1 MLGSIGSALQGF
13 GEGKM
18 WRDKVKQRERELDIM
33 ESYAQGERQLKRDDH
48 AAAESQRMNELQ
60 GSYDAGE
67 QLSGQQLS
75 GQQLSGQQQGG
86 RSIDL
91 APPSQPSAPAPGAAS
106 PGPSGS
112 ASDGWLRYNNNGAT
126 RNKPIS
132 DDLRGRLG
140 YLNDMGITMEIFSG
154 GQDGIETGSK
164 QRVGSVR
171 HDHGNAADA
180 FFYKDGRRLDWGN
193 EADRPIFEEIVRRGV
208 ASGVTGW
215 GAGPGYMQQGSMH
228 VGMGNPGVWGAGGKG
243 ANAPSWLRAAY
254 GNPWV
259 EPQRPAAAVAAASAA
274 PAPAPGPAPAQKTAA
289 VAAPKAA
296 SEVIARGIEA
306 GQSLAD
312 QILARI
318 KG

>member
-1 MLGSIGSALQGF
+1 MLGSIGAALQGF

-48 AAAESQRMNELQ
+48 AAAESQRMNDLQ
-60 GSYDAGE
+60 ASYDAGE
-67 QLSGQQLS
+67 QLSGQS
-75 GQQLSGQQQGG
+75 AAMPRA
-86 RSIDL
+86 RSVE
-91 APPSQPSAPAPGAAS
+91 PPAS
-106 PGPSGS
+106 SGS
-112 ASDGWLRYNNNGAT
+112 PQIGGGSPQMSSGSPPVVGGDGWLRYNNKGAT

-132 DDLRGRLG
+132 DDLRGKLG

-208 ASGVTGW
+208 AAGVTGW

-259 EPQRPAAAVAAASAA
+259 EPQRPAAAVAAASAP
-274 PAPAPGPAPAQKTAA
+274 PAPAPAQKPAA

>member
-1 MLGSIGSALQGF
+1 
-13 GEGKM
+13 
-18 WRDKVKQRERELDIM
+18 
-33 ESYAQGERQLKRDDH
+33 
-48 AAAESQRMNELQ
+48 
-60 GSYDAGE
+60 
-67 QLSGQQLS
+67 
-75 GQQLSGQQQGG
+75 
-86 RSIDL
+86 
-91 APPSQPSAPAPGAAS
+91 
-106 PGPSGS
+106 
-112 ASDGWLRYNNNGAT
+112 
-126 RNKPIS
+126 
-132 DDLRGRLG
+132 
-140 YLNDMGITMEIFSG
+140 MGITMEVFSG

-171 HDHGNAADA
+171 HDHGGAADT
-180 FFYKDGRRLDWGN
+180 FFYKDGRRLDWAN
-193 EADRPIFEEIVRRGV
+193 EADQPIFDEIVRRGV
-208 ASGVTGW
+208 AAGVTGW

-243 ANAPSWLRAAY
+243 ANAPSWIRAAY
-254 GNPWV
+254 GIPWV

-274 PAPAPGPAPAQKTAA
+274 PAPAPTQKPAA

>member
-1 MLGSIGSALQGF
+1 MLGSIGAALQGF

-48 AAAESQRMNELQ
+48 AAAESQRMNDLQ
-60 GSYDAGE
+60 ASYDAGE
-67 QLSGQQLS
+67 QLSGQS
-75 GQQLSGQQQGG
+75 AAMPRA
-86 RSIDL
+86 RSVE
-91 APPSQPSAPAPGAAS
+91 PPAS
-106 PGPSGS
+106 SGS
-112 ASDGWLRYNNNGAT
+112 PQIGGGSPQMSSGSPPVVGGDGWLRYNNKGAT

-140 YLNDMGITMEIFSG
+140 YLNDMGITMEVFSG

-208 ASGVTGW
+208 AAGVTGW

-259 EPQRPAAAVAAASAA
+259 EPQRPAAAVAAASAP
-274 PAPAPGPAPAQKTAA
+274 PAPAPAQKPAA

>member
-1 MLGSIGSALQGF
+1 MLGSIGAALQGF

-48 AAAESQRMNELQ
+48 AAAESQRMNDLQ
-60 GSYDAGE
+60 ASYDAGE
-67 QLSGQQLS
+67 QLSGQS
-75 GQQLSGQQQGG
+75 AAMPRA
-86 RSIDL
+86 RSVE
-91 APPSQPSAPAPGAAS
+91 PPAS
-106 PGPSGS
+106 SGS
-112 ASDGWLRYNNNGAT
+112 PQIGGGSPQMSSGSPPVVGGDGWLRYNNKGAT

-140 YLNDMGITMEIFSG
+140 YLNDMGITMEVFSG

-164 QRVGSVR
+164 RRVGSTR
-171 HDHGNAADA
+171 HDHGEAADVV
-180 FFYKDGRRLDWGN
+180 FYKDGRRLDWAN
-193 EADRPIFEEIVRRGV
+193 EADQPVFEEIVRRGR
-208 ASGVTGW
+208 AAGVTGF

-228 VGMGNPGVWGAGGKG
+228 IGMGAPGVWGAGGKG
-243 ANAPSWLRAAY
+243 ANAPVWLKAAFN
-254 GNPWV
+254 NPWTDPAPAAV
-259 EPQRPAAAVAAASAA
+259 AAQPSAPAAPPQRPATAVAAAQQQPAA
-274 PAPAPGPAPAQKTAA
+274 PS
-289 VAAPKAA
+289 A
-296 SEVIARGIEA
+296 SNIIARGLDA

>member
-1 MLGSIGSALQGF
+1 MLGSIGAALQGF

-48 AAAESQRMNELQ
+48 AAAESQRMNNLQ
-60 GSYDAGE
+60 ASYDAGE
-67 QLSGQQLS
+67 QLSGQS
-75 GQQLSGQQQGG
+75 AAMPRA
-86 RSIDL
+86 RSIE
-91 APPSQPSAPAPGAAS
+91 PPAG
-106 PGPSGS
+106 SGS
-112 ASDGWLRYNNNGAT
+112 PRIGGGSPPVSSGSPPVVGGDGWLRYNNKGAT

-140 YLNDMGITMEIFSG
+140 YLNDMGITMEVFSG

-208 ASGVTGW
+208 AAGVTGW

-259 EPQRPAAAVAAASAA
+259 EPQRPAAAVAAASAP
-274 PAPAPGPAPAQKTAA
+274 PAPAPAQKPAA

>member
-1 MLGSIGSALQGF
+1 MLGSIGAALQGF

-48 AAAESQRMNELQ
+48 AAAESQRMNDLQ
-60 GSYDAGE
+60 ASYDAGE
-67 QLSGQQLS
+67 QLSGQS
-75 GQQLSGQQQGG
+75 AAMPRA
-86 RSIDL
+86 RSVE
-91 APPSQPSAPAPGAAS
+91 PPAS
-106 PGPSGS
+106 SGS
-112 ASDGWLRYNNNGAT
+112 PQIGGGSPQMSSGSPPVVGGDGWLRYNNKGAT

-132 DDLRGRLG
+132 DDLRGQLG

-208 ASGVTGW
+208 AAGVTGW

-259 EPQRPAAAVAAASAA
+259 EPQRPAAAVAAASAP
-274 PAPAPGPAPAQKTAA
+274 PAPAPAQKPAA

>member
-1 MLGSIGSALQGF
+1 MLGSIGAALQGF

-48 AAAESQRMNELQ
+48 AAAESQRMNDLQ
-60 GSYDAGE
+60 ASYDAGE
-67 QLSGQQLS
+67 QLSGQS
-75 GQQLSGQQQGG
+75 AAMPRA
-86 RSIDL
+86 RSVE
-91 APPSQPSAPAPGAAS
+91 PPAS
-106 PGPSGS
+106 SGS
-112 ASDGWLRYNNNGAT
+112 PQIGGGSPQMSSGSPPVVGGDGWLRYNNKGAT

-208 ASGVTGW
+208 AAGVTGW

-228 VGMGNPGVWGAGGKG
+228 VGMGNPGMWGAGGKG

-259 EPQRPAAAVAAASAA
+259 EPQRPAAAVAAASAPTA
-274 PAPAPGPAPAQKTAA
+274 PAPAQKPAA

>member
-1 MLGSIGSALQGF
+1 MLGSIGAALQGF

-48 AAAESQRMNELQ
+48 AAAESQRMNDLQ
-60 GSYDAGE
+60 ASYDAGE
-67 QLSGQQLS
+67 QLSGQS
-75 GQQLSGQQQGG
+75 AAMPRA
-86 RSIDL
+86 RSVE
-91 APPSQPSAPAPGAAS
+91 PPAS
-106 PGPSGS
+106 SGS
-112 ASDGWLRYNNNGAT
+112 PQIGGGSPQMSSGSPPVVGGDGWLRYNNKGAT

-193 EADRPIFEEIVRRGV
+193 EADRPIFDEIVRRGV
-208 ASGVTGW
+208 AAGVTGW

-228 VGMGNPGVWGAGGKG
+228 VGMGNPGMWGAGGKG

-259 EPQRPAAAVAAASAA
+259 EPQRPAAAVAAASAP
-274 PAPAPGPAPAQKTAA
+274 PAPAPAQKPAA

>member
-1 MLGSIGSALQGF
+1 MLGSIGAALQGF

-48 AAAESQRMNELQ
+48 AAAESQRMNDLQ
-60 GSYDAGE
+60 ASYDAGE
-67 QLSGQQLS
+67 QLSGQS
-75 GQQLSGQQQGG
+75 AAMPRA
-86 RSIDL
+86 RSVE
-91 APPSQPSAPAPGAAS
+91 PPAS
-106 PGPSGS
+106 SGS
-112 ASDGWLRYNNNGAT
+112 PQIGGGSPQMSSGSPPVVGGDGWLRYNNKGAT

-132 DDLRGRLG
+132 DDLRGQLG

-208 ASGVTGW
+208 AAGVTGW

-228 VGMGNPGVWGAGGKG
+228 VGTGNPGVWGAGGKG

-259 EPQRPAAAVAAASAA
+259 EPQRPAAAVAAASAP
-274 PAPAPGPAPAQKTAA
+274 PAPAPAQKPAA

>member
-1 MLGSIGSALQGF
+1 MLGSIGAALQGF

-48 AAAESQRMNELQ
+48 AAAESQRMNDLQ
-60 GSYDAGE
+60 ASYDAGE
-67 QLSGQQLS
+67 QLSGQS
-75 GQQLSGQQQGG
+75 AAMPRA
-86 RSIDL
+86 RSIE
-91 APPSQPSAPAPGAAS
+91 PPAS
-106 PGPSGS
+106 SGS
-112 ASDGWLRYNNNGAT
+112 PPVVGGDGWLRYNNKGAT

-180 FFYKDGRRLDWGN
+180 FFYKDGRRLDWAN
-193 EADRPIFEEIVRRGV
+193 EADQPVFDEIVRRGV
-208 ASGVTGW
+208 AAGVTGW

-243 ANAPSWLRAAY
+243 ASAPSWLRAAY

-274 PAPAPGPAPAQKTAA
+274 PAPAPAQKPAA
-289 VAAPKAA
+289 VATTKAA

>member
-1 MLGSIGSALQGF
+1 MLGSIGAALQGF

-33 ESYAQGERQLKRDDH
+33 DSYAQGERQLKRDDH
-48 AAAESQRMNELQ
+48 AAAESQRMNDLQ
-60 GSYDAGE
+60 ASYDAGE
-67 QLSGQQLS
+67 QLSGQS
-75 GQQLSGQQQGG
+75 AAMPRA
-86 RSIDL
+86 RSVE
-91 APPSQPSAPAPGAAS
+91 PPAS
-106 PGPSGS
+106 SGS
-112 ASDGWLRYNNNGAT
+112 PQIGGGSPQMSSGSPPVVGGDGWLRYNNKGAT

-208 ASGVTGW
+208 AAGVTGW

-259 EPQRPAAAVAAASAA
+259 EPQRPAAAVAAASA
-274 PAPAPGPAPAQKTAA
+274 PPTPAPAQKPAA

>member
-1 MLGSIGSALQGF
+1 MIGSIGAAMQGF

-48 AAAESQRMNELQ
+48 AAAESQRMNDLQ
-60 GSYDAGE
+60 ASYDAGE
-67 QLSGQQLS
+67 QLSGQS
-75 GQQLSGQQQGG
+75 DAMPRA
-86 RSIDL
+86 RSIE
-91 APPSQPSAPAPGAAS
+91 PPVS
-106 PGPSGS
+106 SGS
-112 ASDGWLRYNNNGAT
+112 PPVSSGSPPVVGGDGWLRYNNKGAT

-140 YLNDMGITMEIFSG
+140 YLNDMGITMEVFSG

-164 QRVGSVR
+164 QRVGAVR

-180 FFYKDGRRLDWGN
+180 FFYKDGRRLDWAN
-193 EADRPIFEEIVRRGV
+193 EADQPIFDEIVRRGV
-208 ASGVTGW
+208 AAGVTGW

-243 ANAPSWLRAAY
+243 ANAASWLRASY

-274 PAPAPGPAPAQKTAA
+274 PAPAPTQKPAA

>member
-1 MLGSIGSALQGF
+1 MLGNLGAAMQGF
-13 GEGKM
+13 GEAKM
-18 WRDKVKQRERELDIM
+18 WRDKMKQRERELDIM
-33 ESYAQGERQLKRDDH
+33 ESYSAGERQRKIEDH
-48 AAAESQRMNELQ
+48 DAARSQRMDELQ
-60 GSYDAGE
+60 GSYSMGE
-67 QLSGQQLS
+67 QLSGQQ
-75 GQQLSGQQQGG
+75 G
-86 RSIDL
+86 
-91 APPSQPSAPAPGAAS
+91 AAPAPPRARSLDVTPTNEGGQSATPPSAN
-106 PGPSGS
+106 PGPPPPGVSN
-112 ASDGWLRYNNNGAT
+112 AEWLRYNNSGAT
-126 RNKPIS
+126 RSKPIS
-132 DDLRGRLG
+132 DDLQKRLG
-140 YLNDMGITMEIFSG
+140 YIGDMGLTMEVFSG

-164 QRVGSVR
+164 RRVGSVR

-208 ASGVTGW
+208 AVGVTGW

-228 VGMGNPGVWGAGGKG
+228 IGMGNPGVWGAGGNG

-274 PAPAPGPAPAQKTAA
+274 PATAPTQKPAA

>member
-1 MLGSIGSALQGF
+1 MLGSIGAALQGF

-18 WRDKVKQRERELDIM
+18 WRDKMKQRERELDIM

-48 AAAESQRMNELQ
+48 AAAESQRMNNLQ
-60 GSYDAGE
+60 ASYDAGE
-67 QLSGQQLS
+67 QLSGQS
-75 GQQLSGQQQGG
+75 AAMPRA
-86 RSIDL
+86 RSIE
-91 APPSQPSAPAPGAAS
+91 PPAG
-106 PGPSGS
+106 SGS
-112 ASDGWLRYNNNGAT
+112 PRIGGGSPPVSSGSPPVVGGDGWLRYNNKGAT

-140 YLNDMGITMEIFSG
+140 YLNDMGITMEVFSG

-208 ASGVTGW
+208 AAGVTGW

-259 EPQRPAAAVAAASAA
+259 EPQRPAAAVAAASAP
-274 PAPAPGPAPAQKTAA
+274 PAPAPAQKPAA